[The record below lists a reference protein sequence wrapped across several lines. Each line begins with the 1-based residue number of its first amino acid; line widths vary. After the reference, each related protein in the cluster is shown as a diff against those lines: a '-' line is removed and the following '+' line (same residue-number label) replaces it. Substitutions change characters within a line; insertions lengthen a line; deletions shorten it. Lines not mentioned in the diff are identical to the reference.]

1 MAKITSKQAREVA
14 NGFISDIN
22 RNIKE
27 DIADPGRFV
36 TCFFADICL
45 ALGYIQAIADFGI
58 MDEKDIEMFRKKV
71 SCANKNNS
79 IIKKLGDC

>member
-22 RNIKE
+22 RKIKE
-27 DIADPGRFV
+27 DIADPGN
-36 TCFFADICL
+36 IYL

-79 IIKKLGDC
+79 IIKKFGDC

>member
-1 MAKITSKQAREVA
+1 MAKITAKQARDVA
-14 NGFISDIN
+14 NGFISEIN

-36 TCFFADICL
+36 TCFWADICL

-58 MDEKDIEMFRKKV
+58 MNEKDLEMFRKKI
-71 SCANKNNS
+71 SSANKNNS
-79 IIKKLGDC
+79 TIKKFSDC